1 MYRHAALYD
10 MSTRVHRK
18 TRALCRKLIRQL
30 PGQTLLSVYT
40 YIKLPC
46 LPQLACRILL
56 FRRGKKCGSRGARK
70 LWLYDEKKVSLT
82 RLAGSTRELGQ
93 RVNAVHI
100 VLRSVCLLGQYE
112 WCMVQVYPTCFHF
125 LCLPVVLLHHLAHV
139 LCAHILLSCPQF
151 VLQVVCIFLH
161 ISDTQQ

>member
-30 PGQTLLSVYT
+30 PGQTRLSVYT

-56 FRRGKKCGSRGARK
+56 FRRGKKGGSDLARGARK
-70 LWLYDEKKVSLT
+70 LWLYDEKKASLT

-93 RVNAVHI
+93 RVNAVI
-100 VLRSVCLLGQYE
+100 GVSQTDKIEYLALFDR
-112 WCMVQVYPTCFHF
+112 HF
-125 LCLPVVLLHHLAHV
+125 NIALV
-139 LCAHILLSCPQF
+139 SCWSF
-151 VLQVVCIFLH
+151 YV
-161 ISDTQQ
+161 